1 MLSNTWF
8 NGQSSGQPLALV
20 QGFGRSGV
28 RLMGTSR
35 FKAGSNS
42 EAQANP
48 NLVTGIKV
56 IFLFI
61 LYEFFQI
68 LGLINH

>member
-28 RLMGTSR
+28 RSMGTSR
-35 FKAGSNS
+35 FKAESNS

-56 IFLFI
+56 IFFLFCMS
-61 LYEFFQI
+61 FFKFWV
-68 LGLINH
+68 